1 MNFKYTIKNLVH
13 FRPAGY
19 IVSFVKNCGCEV
31 KIGKSTQ
38 QTGNLECFGNSPKIN
53 VSEQLS
59 SSSVNNNNNNQVL
72 NSEKLNE
79 NFLDASQIFS
89 ITGLGLKKGDE
100 VFFSITGPDEQTE
113 NYVKN
118 KLCELLSQ
126 HF

>member
-1 MNFKYTIKNLVH
+1 MTLMNFKYKIKNLVH
-13 FRPAGY
+13 FRPAAH
-19 IVSFVKNCGCEV
+19 VVKFIQKCGCEV
-31 KIGKSTQ
+31 KVGKNTQ
-38 QTGNLECFGNSPKIN
+38 RTGNLECFGNSPKIN

-59 SSSVNNNNNNQVL
+59 SSSIGHQVL

-100 VFFSITGPDEQTE
+100 VFFSITGPDEKTE
-113 NYVKN
+113 NHVKDE
-118 KLCELLSQ
+118 LCKLLSQ